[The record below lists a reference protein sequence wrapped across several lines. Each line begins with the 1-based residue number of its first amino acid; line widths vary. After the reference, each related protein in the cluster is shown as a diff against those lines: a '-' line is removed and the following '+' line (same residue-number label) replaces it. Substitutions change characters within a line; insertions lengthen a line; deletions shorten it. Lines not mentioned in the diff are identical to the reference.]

1 MSKSS
6 KIEKVKE
13 NKAKSWL
20 LEKINKMYK
29 LLVKLIKGKKNE
41 RENTIYQQQNL
52 IGDYNYKSR
61 RHLKNKGIL
70 RTTLFQIYQQLRL
83 NGKIPKKSQFSQS
96 DTK

>member
-29 LLVKLIKGKKNE
+29 LLVKLIKGKKMRE
-41 RENTIYQQQNL
+41 RTQFTNIRIEQ
-52 IGDYNYKSR
+52 
-61 RHLKNKGIL
+61 GIII
-70 RTTLFQIYQQLRL
+70 TNPT
-83 NGKIPKKSQFSQS
+83 
-96 DTK
+96 DT